1 MNKTDRLVKECI
13 LLEMEEVKLNI
24 ASTCDEDRILKLS
37 ESMKNLSEAYKNI
50 K

>member
-1 MNKTDRLVKECI
+1 MNKTNRLAKECI
-13 LLEMEEVKLNI
+13 LLAMEEVKN
-24 ASTCDEDRILKLS
+24 AVESTYNEDRILKLS

>member
-1 MNKTDRLVKECI
+1 MNKTNRLAKECI
-13 LLEMEEVKLNI
+13 LLAMEDVKSEI
-24 ASTCDEDRILKLS
+24 DSTYDEDRILKLS

>member
-1 MNKTDRLVKECI
+1 MNKMNRLAKECI
-13 LLEMEEVKLNI
+13 LLAMEAIKSAVV
-24 ASTCDEDRILKLS
+24 STYNEDRILKLS